1 MAYQNVGKPRIII
14 NIGEYLKVNGVFNC
28 ADAYLTLPVGQEYN
42 MVNSAVPFAQAAL
55 RDAIEGTAIELH
67 NRCLALLGHD
77 ENIIVS
83 FASSNI
89 GVLDGGIVNAN
100 WQGST
105 TQGYSIARVDNYP
118 NYIYNGRV
126 RSIIYGEIYTF
137 PTSPDLNLSL
147 SYEYDGV
154 TEITTK
160 GGSTL
165 TNANYTKPPKWGNL
179 GAWELDGDPKLSRS
193 GRRVWNMSFSYMADS
208 EVFPENYAL
217 TNENTNDIS
226 TTTLLQGDTLQR
238 AIHLTNGG
246 QLPFIFQPNIDE
258 KVFAIAKFDQRSFNF
273 TQKAPNIYSISLKI
287 REIW

>member
-28 ADAYLTLPVGQEYN
+28 ADAYLTLPVGQKYTLI
-42 MVNSAVPFAQAAL
+42 NSNTPFNQYDL
-55 RDAIEGTAIELH
+55 RNAIDATAIELH
-67 NRCLALLGHD
+67 NRCLAILGHEGD
-77 ENIIVS
+77 ITAS
-83 FASSNI
+83 FASGNT
-89 GVLDGGIVNAN
+89 GVIEGGIVNSG
-100 WQGST
+100 WDGS
-105 TQGYSIARVDNYP
+105 QQSGYSIARVDNYP
-118 NYIYNGRV
+118 NYIVGNL
-126 RSIIYGEIYTF
+126 RSIIYAEIYTF
-137 PTSPDLNLSL
+137 PTSPDMNLSL
-147 SYEYDGV
+147 SYEHDGV

-165 TNANYTKPPKWGNL
+165 TNANYIRPAMWGNL

-217 TNENTNDIS
+217 TNENSNDTATI
-226 TTTLLQGDTLQR
+226 TLLKSNTLQR

-258 KVFAIAKFDQRSFNF
+258 KVFAICKFDQRSFNF